1 MKSKILVVIM
11 LISVLL
17 SAWVAFGR
25 IKVEQA
31 SPNVEIVLDWPTFLD
46 LQKAIKEPPTQ
57 LLEKFKG
64 FGVQSIAIYEKT
76 LTDFAES
83 NELAMLQ
90 GQELISEFYLSGGAN
105 TQLFSS
111 LYHGPADLNN
121 LYLFFQEKNTYE
133 KINQQ
138 ISALPGNLVKYT
150 YTDPAKGFYV
160 LGIDNSSGGME
171 DLPLGFSDKEIEMAT
186 SMGFKIV
193 PRISDTRERLSL
205 LKDTLLDI
213 QKKAQISQIIFEG
226 DRVLGYP
233 DKLDVV
239 AGTLKELGIKVGM
252 IEPFIATQDG
262 INQLAVKND
271 LNIVRV
277 HSFKA
282 AEMEEY
288 SFGKVFDRYI
298 RAVKERNIRV
308 LYYKPFIAGKAGETN
323 PMILNKKMLLEL
335 ESDLTKSG
343 YKLGYAE
350 PFPNERGS
358 IGVIAL
364 ICLGVIAAGLLL
376 LGRFITIPDLLAYGL
391 LILGL
396 LGALGLSLKGYVV
409 LVRDL
414 SALAAGIILP
424 TLAIIEVYEAAKK
437 VPQKTH
443 RRGITAMVLFLRMTA
458 ITLAGVLFVIGLLS
472 DVRYIYQINQFRGIK
487 FTFIIPLLL
496 VILYFLKE
504 HLAKNGISGIAEV
517 GRRGITLLNQPVRYS
532 HVIALAIIA
541 VAGLVYIMRTGNQP
555 LLPVSGLE
563 MKIRDFL
570 EHVFVFRPRFK
581 EFAVGHPFMIL
592 ALYYLLRGERKYLL
606 PLFVI
611 GSVGQLTV
619 LNTFSHIHTPLVVSL
634 VRVFSS
640 MVLGILIG
648 FMLIWIYRKL
658 ETIIAKYGRL
668 SHE

>member
-1 MKSKILVVIM
+1 MKRKILVAIM

-25 IKVEQA
+25 MKVEQA

-76 LTDFAES
+76 LSDFVEN

-90 GQELISEFYLSGGAN
+90 GQQLVSEFYLSGGAN
-105 TQLFSS
+105 TQLFNS
-111 LYHGPADLNN
+111 LYHGPMDLNN
-121 LYLFFQEKNTYE
+121 LYLFFQNKSTYD

-160 LGIDNSSGGME
+160 LGIDNTSGGME

-186 SMGFKIV
+186 SLGFKIV
-193 PRISDTRERLSL
+193 PRVSDTRERLSL
-205 LKDTLLDI
+205 FKDTLQDI
-213 QKKAQISQIIFEG
+213 QQKGEISQIIFEG
-226 DRVLGYP
+226 DRVLGNP

-262 INQLAVKND
+262 INQLAVKTGF
-271 LNIVRV
+271 NIVRV

-288 SFGKVFDRYI
+288 TFSKVFDRYI

-308 LYYKPFIAGKAGETN
+308 LYYKPFVAGKSGETN
-323 PMILNKKMLLEL
+323 PMILNKKMLLDL
-335 ESDLTKSG
+335 EKDLTKSG
-343 YKLGYAE
+343 YQLGYAQ
-350 PFPNERGS
+350 PFPNERTS
-358 IGVIAL
+358 VGVIVL

-376 LGRFITIPDLLAYGL
+376 LERFVAIPDLLTYGL
-391 LILGL
+391 LVLGF
-396 LGALGLSLKGYVV
+396 LGALGLSMKGYVV
-409 LVRDL
+409 MVRDL

-424 TLAIIEVYEAAKK
+424 TLGIIEVYEAAKQ
-437 VPQKTH
+437 VPRKTH

-496 VILYFLKE
+496 IMLYFLKE
-504 HLAKNGISGIAEV
+504 RLAENGVLGISEI
-517 GRRGITLLNQPVRYS
+517 GRRGLALLHQPIRYS

-581 EFAVGHPFMIL
+581 EFAIGHPFMIL
-592 ALYYLLRGERKYLL
+592 ALYYVLKGERKYLW
-606 PLFVI
+606 PLLVI
-611 GSVGQLTV
+611 GAIGQLTV
-619 LNTFSHIHTPLVVSL
+619 LNTFSHIHTPLMVSL

-640 MVLGILIG
+640 LVLGIFIG
-648 FMLIWIYRKL
+648 FVLIWIYRKFQP
-658 ETIIAKYGRL
+658 IFVKYGRL
-668 SHE
+668 GHE